1 MRIAIIFCLLI
12 LVSLSPALVLA
23 NEGTIPEPVLP
34 LLFHDIA
41 TTPQGEVI
49 SVQLGLSDWGNGIV
63 AAELTFQSL
72 SAGDS
77 ITLTYDVTDTI
88 YSTSNTT
95 WLVSEI
101 TAAPGTWTLRQ
112 VYARDGQGRELNLFF
127 LGDAYSFTVPD
138 EAAPLPLYTLYFP
151 QVSN

>member
-1 MRIAIIFCLLI
+1 VKTLIIFCLIFAL
-12 LVSLSPALVLA
+12 SLSPALTLA

-41 TTPQGEVI
+41 FTPQPEAV
-49 SVQLGLSDWGNGIV
+49 SVQLGLSDWGNGV
-63 AAELTFQSL
+63 AEAELIFQSL
-72 SAGDS
+72 IAGES
-77 ITLTYDVTDTI
+77 ITLTYDVTDAI
-88 YSTSNTT
+88 YSTANTT

-101 TAAPGTWTLRQ
+101 TAPTGTWTLRQ

-127 LGDAYSFTVPD
+127 LGDDHSFTVPD
-138 EAAPLPLYTLYFP
+138 ESAPLPLYTLYFP

>member
-1 MRIAIIFCLLI
+1 VKAIIVFCLIISLA
-12 LVSLSPALVLA
+12 LSPALTLA

-41 TTPQGEVI
+41 FTPQAEVI
-49 SVQLGLSDWGNGIV
+49 SVQLGLSDWGNGITE
-63 AAELTFQSL
+63 AAITFQSL

-77 ITLTYDVTDTI
+77 ITLTYGLTDAI
-88 YSTSNTT
+88 YSTANTT
-95 WLVSEI
+95 WLVNEI
-101 TAAPGTWTLRQ
+101 TAPPGTWTLRQ

-127 LGDAYSFTVPD
+127 LGDDHSFTVAD
-138 EAAPLPLYTLYFP
+138 ESAPLPLYTIYFP